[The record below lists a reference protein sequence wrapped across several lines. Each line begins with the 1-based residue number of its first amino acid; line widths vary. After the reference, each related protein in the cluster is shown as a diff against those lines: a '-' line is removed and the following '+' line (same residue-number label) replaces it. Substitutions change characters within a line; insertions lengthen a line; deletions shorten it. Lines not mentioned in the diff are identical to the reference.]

1 MAIKASEALT
11 KELPTTAELISKQ
24 LLTDVTSLFKTFRM
38 RRFAS
43 IEDMAEVDEWQRLNR
58 LFRGA
63 GERYAKASLRAED
76 DRRVWSRKKMESD
89 RQAIHQQH
97 AQNFCLLQSRRSDL
111 GIDNVLRVFETKL
124 DFAMSE
130 GLCEAVVCI
139 DGSELPSPT
148 LKTPRSKSD
157 RLLSS
162 YRSEIKRA
170 ILTQLALKPKATDGE
185 ICRGLDADGS
195 VELPSS
201 WKSKVSDRGFFDAYS
216 DAVRRHKVEVNISKV
231 RKDLRKL
238 GLLE

>member
-1 MAIKASEALT
+1 MCPAGAFAIRRFGGSEA
-11 KELPTTAELISKQ
+11 A
-24 LLTDVTSLFKTFRM
+24 
-38 RRFAS
+38 
-43 IEDMAEVDEWQRLNR
+43 
-58 LFRGA
+58 
-63 GERYAKASLRAED
+63 
-76 DRRVWSRKKMESD
+76 
-89 RQAIHQQH
+89 
-97 AQNFCLLQSRRSDL
+97 
-111 GIDNVLRVFETKL
+111 
-124 DFAMSE
+124 
-130 GLCEAVVCI
+130 VCI

-170 ILTQLALKPKATDGE
+170 ILTQLALKPKATDVE

-195 VELPSS
+195 VELPFS

>member
-1 MAIKASEALT
+1 
-11 KELPTTAELISKQ
+11 
-24 LLTDVTSLFKTFRM
+24 
-38 RRFAS
+38 
-43 IEDMAEVDEWQRLNR
+43 MAEVDEWQRLNR

-170 ILTQLALKPKATDGE
+170 ILTQLALKPKATDVE

-195 VELPSS
+195 VELPSR
-201 WKSKVSDRGFFDAYS
+201 WKSKL
-216 DAVRRHKVEVNISKV
+216 H
-231 RKDLRKL
+231 LRAPS
-238 GLLE
+238 LLSV